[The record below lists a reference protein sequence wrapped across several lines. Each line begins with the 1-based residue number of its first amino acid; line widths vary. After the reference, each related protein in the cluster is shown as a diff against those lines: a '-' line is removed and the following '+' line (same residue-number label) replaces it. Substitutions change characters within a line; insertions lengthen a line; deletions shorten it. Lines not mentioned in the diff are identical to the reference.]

1 MTFTPPRYGYVQ
13 TRAKGH
19 IDVLNAYAPSMR
31 FGNLEMAISEPTV
44 VNLFVATGDNSTFNL
59 PVIGTSFQQELADL
73 RSMVLAINQGETLR
87 RSGHFEDLLN
97 RALAR
102 TGTPRD
108 IDNWARRL
116 AENVVNL
123 DD

>member
-1 MTFTPPRYGYVQ
+1 
-13 TRAKGH
+13 
-19 IDVLNAYAPSMR
+19 
-31 FGNLEMAISEPTV
+31 
-44 VNLFVATGDNSTFNL
+44 
-59 PVIGTSFQQELADL
+59 
-73 RSMVLAINQGETLR
+73 MVLAINQGATLR
-87 RSGHFEDLLN
+87 RSGQFEDLLN